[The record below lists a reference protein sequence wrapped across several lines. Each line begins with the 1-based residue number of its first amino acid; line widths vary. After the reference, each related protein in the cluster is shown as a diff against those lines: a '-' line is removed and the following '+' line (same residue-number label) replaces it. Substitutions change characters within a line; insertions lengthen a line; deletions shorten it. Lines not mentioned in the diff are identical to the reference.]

1 MGKNRTLDAAKSI
14 LKRAL
19 EIEEYYAQFPG
30 WYWKSG
36 LHDAQI
42 LSVSEKELVPDYKDK
57 NPKWNCLEILLDSK
71 NALYENDVKKICLY
85 NYKIKTP
92 DFDIKSLKK
101 NRWTSDTLKQA
112 ENGRYLSEIET
123 ETSAQEQIKITVSY
137 EFAEVERK
145 QKLIKQKR

>member
-1 MGKNRTLDAAKSI
+1 MSKSKALESAKNI

-19 EIEEYYAQFPG
+19 EIEEYYAQFPD

-57 NPKWNCLEILLDSK
+57 NSKWNCLEICLDSK
-71 NALYENDVKKICLY
+71 NALYERDIEKILLY

-92 DFDIKSLKK
+92 DFDVKSLEKT
-101 NRWTSDTLKQA
+101 WWMGDSLEEQ
-112 ENGRYLSEIET
+112 ENGHYLSEIEA
-123 ETSAQEQIKITVSY
+123 ETADLERIEFTVSY
-137 EFAEVERK
+137 EFAEVIRK
-145 QKLIKQKR
+145 